1 MFYLKNNKFLINSQT
16 IAYLENIVKS
26 KLFNN
31 GYIFYGPEGVGK
43 KDTAIQFA
51 KKIFKEYS
59 LSKNIEEKVSNNNHP
74 DLLIIKPTSF
84 VKIKKKISSSTEVSK
99 SNHSEIIKIEQI
111 RNIKTFLS
119 QKSIESEKKIVLIY
133 QAHLLNEAASN
144 CLLKTLEEP
153 KNGILILLTTKLD
166 FLLDTIKSRCQ
177 LIRFKSL
184 SNEQIKEFLKDNL
197 ETSNHE
203 INKILNFQDL
213 INSSN
218 GSPKNVLE
226 NIDIWNTIS
235 DEIKDKVTSPIK
247 DSIEILEVSKLIS
260 LELEPYQQILLLNLI
275 QKKWW
280 AETQNIN
287 LVKRLETLKN
297 YVKDNVQP
305 RLAWEVT
312 LLKIANEIL

>member
-1 MFYLKNNKFLINSQT
+1 MFNFTNNKFLINSQT
-16 IAYLENIVKS
+16 IAHLENIVKS

-59 LSKNIEEKVSNNNHP
+59 LSKNIEEKISNNNHP

-84 VKIKKKISSSTEVSK
+84 VKIKKKISSSIEVSK

-119 QKSIESEKKIVLIY
+119 QKSIESEKKIVLIKKA
-133 QAHLLNEAASN
+133 QNLNEAASN

-197 ETSNHE
+197 ESSTHE

-226 NIDIWNTIS
+226 NIEIWNAIS
-235 DEIKDKVTSPIK
+235 DKIKDKIFSPIK

-260 LELEPYQQILLLNLI
+260 LELEPYQQIHLLNLI

-280 AETQNIN
+280 AETQNIH